1 MDWIRILDEFN
12 PKDLE
17 PKFINEC
24 ARRNPYYTSYR
35 WEQEG
40 LPPLPVDDRLKQSET
55 NLKFARQDLEVCSRR
70 IESEGLTKLTYKY
83 ARAALIKAIGSKGA
97 VEYNRHEYE
106 QLGEVGR

>member
-1 MDWIRILDEFN
+1 MGIKTEDFVKNLPQKEITEGVDWIRILDEFN

-40 LPPLPVDDRLKQSET
+40 LPPLPVDDRLKHRRKNST
-55 NLKFARQDLEVCSRR
+55 NWSLRSGSRMAAILSFA
-70 IESEGLTKLTYKY
+70 G
-83 ARAALIKAIGSKGA
+83 
-97 VEYNRHEYE
+97 
-106 QLGEVGR
+106 